1 METTWKELAVI
12 GGVTYPL
19 IGFLVMLIVCAATDS
34 EPMDKPLLH
43 VGIVVF
49 WPLVVLGL
57 LARSALAVWEWGFGC
72 GKQKGDRR

>member
-12 GGVTYPL
+12 GAVAYPQ
-19 IGFLVMLIVCAATDS
+19 IGLLLMSIFDAATDS

-43 VGIVVF
+43 VGIVAF
-49 WPLVVLGL
+49 WPLVLLGL